1 MEEIID
7 DAHFIKIK
15 FYALWKSLPKSV
27 KNQEKMLPNDA
38 IDKTAVQN
46 TDFKDSTLRKQ
57 AYIMPKILPN
67 KILRWWDGYSRFST
81 WLQLKLTKTP
91 KWDTPVKDFAYFEV
105 ERSTSKQIFKVGRC
119 AFNPVL
125 SVWEDSSLIWAA
137 FSAGSLYNCGYQ
149 PFGCDQWGESNDPL
163 TGLAL
168 RLLEN
173 ADIFIISDNSSKII
187 VY

>member
-27 KNQEKMLPNDA
+27 KDQEKMLPNDA

-67 KILRWWDGYSRFST
+67 KILRWWDGYSRLST
-81 WLQLKLTKTP
+81 WLQLKWTKTP
-91 KWDTPVKDFAYFEV
+91 KWDTHVKYFAYFEV
-105 ERSTSKQIFKVGRC
+105 ERPTSKQIFKVGRH

-125 SVWEDSSLIWAA
+125 SMWEDSSLIWAA
-137 FSAGSLYNCGYQ
+137 SSAGSLYNCGYQ
-149 PFGCDQWGESNDPL
+149 PFGCDPMRRIKWPSHR
-163 TGLAL
+163 ACL

-173 ADIFIISDNSSKII
+173 ADILLL
-187 VY
+187 VTTVARL